1 MPGPISQVFLKVL
14 GGSGLVTAVLSQALF
29 QAVCGREG
37 ASDFEIWNETRDAI
51 TNMAEN
57 VRGSSVWP
65 RVRRGNSL
73 DQVGLELDL
82 N

>member
-1 MPGPISQVFLKVL
+1 MFLKIL
-14 GGSGLVTAVLSQALF
+14 GGSDFVTEAASQALF

-51 TNMAEN
+51 TNMAGN
-57 VRGSSVWP
+57 VRGSSVLP
-65 RVRRGNSL
+65 GVRRGNSL
-73 DQVGLELDL
+73 DQVGLEPDL